1 MAENSSNRH
10 GKLYAAAVLSL
21 SGLIIGACASA
32 PGEPAAVYMMGMAGA
47 ATHEPKAAAPTEPPT
62 APVALANWTEP
73 SGSAAHPAPDV
84 IPLDDPPQSTLAPAR
99 QAAGPASTDATLSAP
114 VPSTSSAPAAPVAAP
129 VSATPPPAPASAG
142 HEPSAAEEARAEA
155 APAPVRERTAPEP
168 ARADLVTAGAGVPR
182 DRAPYSRPPYY
193 WP

>member
-21 SGLIIGACASA
+21 SSLIIAACASA

-47 ATHEPKAAAPTEPPT
+47 ATHEPKAAAPTEPST
-62 APVALANWTEP
+62 APVVLANWTEP

-84 IPLDDPPQSTLAPAR
+84 IPLDDPVQPTLAPAR
-99 QAAGPASTDATLSAP
+99 QTAGPASTGATLSAP
-114 VPSTSSAPAAPVAAP
+114 VPSTSSASAAPVAAL
-129 VSATPPPAPASAG
+129 VSTTPPPAPASAG

-155 APAPVRERTAPEP
+155 APAPARERTAPEP

>member
-10 GKLYAAAVLSL
+10 GKLCAAAVLSL
-21 SGLIIGACASA
+21 SSLIIAGCGSA

-47 ATHEPKAAAPTEPPT
+47 ATHEPKSAAPTEPSM

-99 QAAGPASTDATLSAP
+99 QAAGPASTGATLSAP

-182 DRAPYSRPPYY
+182 DRAPYSRPSYY